1 MSTEIDCCLFPFNV
15 FDFRQMQVDISKLM
29 SHTNYQNFLSHPR
42 MTNNMTA
49 VFVGTSKKLQVW
61 LEQIQRYEQNWKT

>member
-1 MSTEIDCCLFPFNV
+1 MSTESDCCLFPFNV

-29 SHTNYQNFLSHPR
+29 SHTNYQNFLSHLR
-42 MTNNMTA
+42 MKNNMTA

-61 LEQIQRYEQNWKT
+61 LEQIQEYEQNWKT